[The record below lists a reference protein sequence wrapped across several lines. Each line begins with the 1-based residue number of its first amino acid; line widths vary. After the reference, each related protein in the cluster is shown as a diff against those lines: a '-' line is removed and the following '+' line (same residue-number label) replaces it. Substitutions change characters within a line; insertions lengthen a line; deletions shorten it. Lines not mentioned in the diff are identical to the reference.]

1 MGARVSLKDMVKNRV
16 RNSLR
21 NSFWDGIFASCM
33 IGFTSEYII
42 PYALALKASI
52 RQIGVLSALPNLVS
66 SLVQLKSADLTDKIR
81 SKKKVIVTFVLFQ
94 ALTGIPV
101 VLIPFLFKGFEVTAL
116 IILIT
121 IFTGFNA
128 FCLPVWQSLM
138 SEYLPSN
145 KRGAYFG
152 WRNKILGAVTIACI
166 FIAGFILHLLKQN
179 TFNGFLVIFSIAF
192 ISRIISWFFLTRMYE
207 PPFKVDKEAYFS
219 FIDFLRRARKSNFA
233 KFVIFAAS
241 FSFCVNIASPFFA
254 VFMLKN
260 LKFDYLTYT
269 IIVVSVP
276 LTTIFTI
283 GRWGRIADRIGN
295 LKVLKTT
302 AFLITILPALWIINR
317 NPVYLV
323 FTQIVSGFAWA
334 GFNLCAINFI
344 YDAVT
349 APKRVRCISYFN
361 VFSGA
366 AIFLGSLLGGYLVNY
381 LPSLLGYKLL
391 SLFFISSVLRLS
403 VVLFFSPRIKE
414 VRPVENISA
423 KDLFFSVVGI
433 RQSFRGMQE

>member
-1 MGARVSLKDMVKNRV
+1 MNKGRVK
-16 RNSLR
+16 NSLR
-21 NSFWDGIFASCM
+21 VSFLDGVFASCM
-33 IGFTSEYII
+33 MGFTSEYII
-42 PYALALKASI
+42 PYALALKASV
-52 RQIGVLSALPNLVS
+52 RQVGILSALPNLVS

-81 SKKKVIVTFVLFQ
+81 SKKKIVVTFVLFQ
-94 ALTGIPV
+94 ALTGIPII
-101 VLIPFLFKGFEVTAL
+101 LIPFLFKGFEVAAL
-116 IILIT
+116 IILVT
-121 IFTGFNA
+121 IFTSFNA
-128 FCLPVWQSLM
+128 FCLPAWHSLM
-138 SEYLPSN
+138 SDYLPSN

-166 FIAGFILHLLKQN
+166 FIAGFILYLFKQD
-179 TFNGFLVIFSIAF
+179 TFKGFFVIFSIAF
-192 ISRIISWFFLTRMYE
+192 LSRLISWYFLTRMYE
-207 PPFKVDKEAYFS
+207 PPFKVNKEAYFS
-219 FIDFLRRARKSNFA
+219 FVDFLRRARRSNFA

-241 FSFCVNIASPFFA
+241 FSFCVNIASPFFP

-269 IIVVSVP
+269 LIVITVP

-283 GRWGRIADRIGN
+283 GRWGRVADRIGN

-302 AFLITILPALWIINR
+302 AILITILPALWIINR
-317 NPVYLV
+317 DPVYLI
-323 FTQIVSGFAWA
+323 FAQIISGFAWA
-334 GFNLCAINFI
+334 GFNLCAVNFI

-366 AIFLGSLLGGYLVNY
+366 AIFLGALLGGYLVNY

-391 SLFFISSVLRLS
+391 TLFLISSVLRLS
-403 VVLFFSPRIKE
+403 VVLFFSSRIKE
-414 VRPVENISA
+414 VRPVEDISA

-433 RQSFRGMQE
+433 KQSFRDMQE